1 VREAQGGGV
10 EVDRET
16 EGRSAA
22 VNCLV
27 RGDGQAVEIA
37 KEICRSLK
45 D

>member
-1 VREAQGGGV
+1 VRKAQDGGV
-10 EVDRET
+10 EVDSET

-27 RGDGQAVEIA
+27 RGDSQAVEIA
-37 KEICRSLK
+37 KEIYCSLK